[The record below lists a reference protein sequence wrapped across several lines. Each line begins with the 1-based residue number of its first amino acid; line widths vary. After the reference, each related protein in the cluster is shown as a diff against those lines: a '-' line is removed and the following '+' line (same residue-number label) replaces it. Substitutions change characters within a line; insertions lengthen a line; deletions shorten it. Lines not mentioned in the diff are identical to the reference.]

1 MCDIPAIDL
10 HGHQSAVVSNGY
22 PNAESLAT
30 PCHQAFS
37 GCRCFGARARK
48 KQRAKNIPI
57 FELAAA
63 TVCWTLYCWRA
74 PESFGAMLTGSFL
87 QAGLERPFRSC

>member
-1 MCDIPAIDL
+1 M
-10 HGHQSAVVSNGY
+10 
-22 PNAESLAT
+22 
-30 PCHQAFS
+30 
-37 GCRCFGARARK
+37 
-48 KQRAKNIPI
+48 

-63 TVCWTLYCWRA
+63 TICWTLYCWRA